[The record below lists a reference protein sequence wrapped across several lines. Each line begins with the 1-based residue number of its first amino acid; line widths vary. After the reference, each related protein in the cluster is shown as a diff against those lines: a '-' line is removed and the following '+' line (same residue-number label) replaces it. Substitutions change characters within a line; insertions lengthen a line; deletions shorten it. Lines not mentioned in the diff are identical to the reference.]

1 MKNRMDELI
10 YVEYATNDVS
20 LNFKIENLQR
30 FPEQNVL
37 LLR

>member
-1 MKNRMDELI
+1 MKIIMDVLI

-20 LNFKIENLQR
+20 LKFKIENLQR
-30 FPEQNVL
+30 FSGQKVW